1 MKHDVPTPIKT
12 IIRQDIDDAL
22 AVAAVDDPLLGETFG
37 WLHRVTTNLLHKHGA
52 ILQSVLAQIL
62 AEAPGYNVLPPHD
75 IKVSE
80 DADRLASRHNI
91 PASLQTELP
100 YDPRGPRTVRPDVIA
115 FHEPTGTLQFVEA
128 KRGQAKLSSATI
140 RSETRDLQCLQMLGR
155 SWARAQNLGAERV
168 EAFAVSFYGRSG
180 LPHQLSVAGDELDE
194 HFGFPV
200 SAQIDAAL
208 AFGRH
213 ELEARMPAF
222 FGAQG
227 KPSFGHKSL

>member
-1 MKHDVPTPIKT
+1 MKTELPTTIKT
-12 IIRQDIDDAL
+12 IIRKDIDEAL
-22 AVAAVDDPLLGETFG
+22 AVAGVDDPLLGETFG

-52 ILQSVLAQIL
+52 ILQSVLASML
-62 AEAPGYNVLPPHD
+62 AEAPGYDVLPAQD
-75 IKVSE
+75 ITISE

-91 PASLQTELP
+91 SACLQTELP
-100 YDPRGPRTVRPDVIA
+100 YDPRGPRTVRPDVIGL
-115 FHEPTGTLQFVEA
+115 HEPSATLQFVEI

-155 SWARAQNLGAERV
+155 SWARAHAHDVEKV

-180 LPHQLSVAGDELDE
+180 LPHQLSVAGNDLDE

-200 SAQIDAAL
+200 NAQIEAAL

-213 ELEARMPAF
+213 ELEAWLPDF
-222 FGAQG
+222 FGSQG
-227 KPSFGHKSL
+227 TPDFARKGT

>member
-1 MKHDVPTPIKT
+1 MNHEVPNPIKA
-12 IIRQDIDDAL
+12 IIRDDIDEAL

-62 AEAPGYNVLPPHD
+62 AEAPGYDVLPLQD
-75 IKVSE
+75 VTISE

-91 PASLQTELP
+91 SACVQTDLP
-100 YDPRGPRTVRPDVIA
+100 YDPRGPRTVRPDVIGL
-115 FHEPTGTLQFVEA
+115 HEPTRTLQFIEI

-155 SWARAQNLGAERV
+155 SWARTHNLNADRV

-180 LPHQLSVAGDELDE
+180 LPHQLSVAGDDLDE

-200 SAQIDAAL
+200 NARIQAAL

-213 ELEARMPAF
+213 ELEARLPAF
-222 FGAQG
+222 FGSQG
-227 KPSFGHKSL
+227 TPDFARKSP